1 MILDEQI
8 YAVYGKDLKNFMY
21 LLSKLKSIAIRFS
34 EMNELDI
41 KETSREYDNFISD
54 LLNAPIFK
62 NVNILDLEREFS
74 FYELLKSAEISKNGR
89 N

>member
-21 LLSKLKSIAIRFS
+21 LLSKLKSIAIRYS
-34 EMNELDI
+34 EMSELDI
-41 KETSREYDNFISD
+41 EEASKDYDDFISD
-54 LLNAPIFK
+54 LMNAPIFK

>member
-1 MILDEQI
+1 
-8 YAVYGKDLKNFMY
+8 MY

-41 KETSREYDNFISD
+41 KETSREYDDFISD

>member
-1 MILDEQI
+1 
-8 YAVYGKDLKNFMY
+8 MY
-21 LLSKLKSIAIRFS
+21 LLSKLKSIAIRYS
-34 EMNELDI
+34 EMSELDI
-41 KETSREYDNFISD
+41 EEASKDYDDFISD
-54 LLNAPIFK
+54 LMNAPIFK

>member
-1 MILDEQI
+1 MILDEHI

-21 LLSKLKSIAIRFS
+21 LLSKLKSIAIRYS
-34 EMNELDI
+34 EMSELDI
-41 KETSREYDNFISD
+41 EEASKDYDDFISD
-54 LLNAPIFK
+54 LMNAPIFK

>member
-1 MILDEQI
+1 
-8 YAVYGKDLKNFMY
+8 VYGKDLKNFMY

-41 KETSREYDNFISD
+41 KETSREYDDFISD